1 MRVDPV
7 SQVCPLK
14 CRLSEGE
21 KSDHVVSGERFYFDI
36 ILDMKL

>member
-21 KSDHVVSGERFYFDI
+21 SDHVVCGERFYFDI